1 MTNKAWKDF
10 ISSFSHWRI
19 FCLIGI
25 LDIKIRYAR
34 SKFGQFWITL
44 SLAIQVCT
52 MGVVWSYLFKIPAAE
67 YIPYLATSLVLWN
80 FSVASVTDGAS
91 AYITYT
97 HYLKELTIPKLSYI
111 NAVMV
116 KNMVILI
123 HNIPILMI
131 IYIYYSVPI
140 SLDILAASFYGFMIL
155 FVFLYLM
162 IVSLSL
168 LCLRFRDFPN
178 IINSL
183 IQVVM
188 YLTPIMWK
196 VETAPEEIR
205 GYMVLNPANVF
216 ISLCR
221 DPLLKGGADLSYDIS
236 AVIYL
241 FIAFVLASISFSKF
255 RSKIVYWL

>member
-19 FCLIGI
+19 FCLIGLI
-25 LDIKIRYAR
+25 DIKIRYAR

-44 SLAIQVCT
+44 SLAIQICT
-52 MGVVWSYLFKIPAAE
+52 MGVVWSYLFKIQPGE

-80 FSVASVTDGAS
+80 FSVASITDGAS

-97 HYLKELTIPKLSYI
+97 HYLKELTVPKLSYI

-116 KNMVILI
+116 KNMVILL
-123 HNIPILMI
+123 HNIPILAA
-131 IYIYYSVPI
+131 IYIYYSVDI
-140 SLDILAASFYGFMIL
+140 SLGALSTAILGFSIL
-155 FVFLYLM
+155 FLFLYL
-162 IVSLSL
+162 IIIPLSL

-183 IQVVM
+183 VQVVM

-205 GYMVLNPANVF
+205 EYLALNPANVF

-221 DPLLKGGADLSYDIS
+221 DPLLGIKLDLGYELAAAICL
-236 AVIYL
+236 V
-241 FIAFVLASISFSKF
+241 IAFALASVTFTKC
-255 RSKIVYWL
+255 RSRIVYWL